1 MKGREGGE
9 NTWSA
14 FSSKLVEV
22 TLFSRDEDFDTL
34 QYSDTSGISTV
45 SVRYSD
51 IKHLNTLWFLLGIIE
66 TMLNYYDYLLWFP

>member
-34 QYSDTSGISTV
+34 QYSSTSRNKKYLTI
-45 SVRYSD
+45 
-51 IKHLNTLWFLLGIIE
+51 
-66 TMLNYYDYLLWFP
+66 MDYLLFAVVVG